1 MSAAIEESDSGLV
14 SDNVNTF
21 AVGGKQERSAL
32 CGVVVISHII

>member
-21 AVGGKQERSAL
+21 VVGGNRKARLYAVS
-32 CGVVVISHII
+32 